1 MKPFLPNKL
10 SLFLFLALGAFLEY
24 IWLPMGL
31 GLSNDESDFLVLLV
45 SVMLSVVLWGLSLY
59 LLTKMSGRWFLILL
73 ICGFGYLQVNYFFW
87 LWEVYFHQHPL
98 QASGGNVLLVQQ
110 DLLVLLCLQG
120 LKGLFSFVAICR
132 KVYLTLVKSA

>member
-1 MKPFLPNKL
+1 MKPFLPHKL
-10 SLFLFLALGAFLEY
+10 TLFLFLALGAFLEY
-24 IWLPMGL
+24 FWLPMGL

-45 SVMLSVVLWGLSLY
+45 SLMLSVVLWGLSLY

-73 ICGFGYLQVNYFFW
+73 ICGFGYLQADYFFW
-87 LWEVYFHQHPL
+87 LREVYLHQHPL

-120 LKGLFSFVAICR
+120 LKGLFSVAAVCYSFPSKASR
-132 KVYLTLVKSA
+132 LT